1 MKRIFCILLYMAFLF
16 LFTNTV
22 FAQAAKQIK
31 VSRGDSIAYS
41 HYTKFLKK
49 YDLTDLT
56 QTEDSLFIRINIGTL
71 LNLGK
76 RFFEFKYN
84 NGLWQ
89 GRTVFYGEYEYRRF
103 WITVFL
109 FKRPFFLNSKKT
121 KVIDI
126 PNWSPI
132 SPYDGEDYLPW
143 DSVSSELMDL
153 FTLRSR
159 DEADTVKALIEDGI
173 WYDIELSTP
182 NSYRY
187 LFWSNPRHASKS
199 KDADMIRGLARLLYD
214 GFELDQESVFMVY
227 KKNKWR

>member
-1 MKRIFCILLYMAFLF
+1 MKHIFCILLYLAFFF

-22 FAQAAKQIK
+22 FAQVAKQIN

-89 GRTVFYGEYEYRRF
+89 GRTVFYGEYEYRRL

-109 FKRPFFLNSKKT
+109 F
-121 KVIDI
+121 
-126 PNWSPI
+126 
-132 SPYDGEDYLPW
+132 
-143 DSVSSELMDL
+143 
-153 FTLRSR
+153 
-159 DEADTVKALIEDGI
+159 
-173 WYDIELSTP
+173 
-182 NSYRY
+182 
-187 LFWSNPRHASKS
+187 
-199 KDADMIRGLARLLYD
+199 LA
-214 GFELDQESVFMVY
+214 FV
-227 KKNKWR
+227 